1 MIFVPTIS
9 SIQFR
14 CPSLSLSLIAL
25 RITHTLLSVRLQV
38 GIPKRV
44 QEHSCSSRLDCFA
57 LLGLAWLAG
66 VRSGEMMRSCFAFPV
81 NPKATKKRGVNVG
94 SRILNFSVVRN
105 WMRRL
110 GRHRTLK
117 RHAITAGARSNSSMR
132 STTGSRNAASDT
144 GPSTLYL
151 DPPQRHQRRPS
162 TSSDSAQSV
171 VV

>member
-1 MIFVPTIS
+1 
-9 SIQFR
+9 
-14 CPSLSLSLIAL
+14 
-25 RITHTLLSVRLQV
+25 
-38 GIPKRV
+38 
-44 QEHSCSSRLDCFA
+44 
-57 LLGLAWLAG
+57 
-66 VRSGEMMRSCFAFPV
+66 MMRSCFAFPV